1 MQIIQNMRVQISEE
15 KVKDILRNRNKKLD
29 YIDEQ
34 IKEMHIDLLKIDD
47 KIKKLD
53 RSAYGFQ
60 MRKRLEAQKNIY
72 EAQLT
77 IYLDQRQQIERLWI
91 CLRNM
96 FILNVDQFTV
106 LQALYI
112 HAETFDAVR
121 KSMCMRKKDFCN
133 LRIEAMNHVIELY
146 NSQNSDLEILQSLE
160 NRN

>member
-1 MQIIQNMRVQISEE
+1 MQNNMRSQINEE

-34 IKEMHIDLLKIDD
+34 IKEMHIDLAKIDE

-72 EAQLT
+72 EAQLN

-91 CLRNM
+91 CLRSM

-112 HAETFDAVR
+112 HSDTFDAVR

-133 LRIEAMNHVIELY
+133 LRIKALNHVIELY
-146 NSQNSDLEILQSLE
+146 NSPNSDLEILQSLE
-160 NRN
+160 NGN